1 MAGQTLRQQR
11 DAILVQAIL
20 EHWPMSNAHM
30 KRPQAGGDPV
40 LVLRECMQRDIEEM
54 IRLFAAAWV
63 LGFDAATKLAASWDP
78 FEEAAPPPSHQRRR
92 SAAGKRP
99 ARRHGQEPPTS
110 PRRSEAAAAA
120 LAGLERLFQ
129 GSKGGGS

>member
-1 MAGQTLRQQR
+1 MADQTLKQQR
-11 DAILVQAIL
+11 AALLVQAIL

-30 KRPQAGGDPV
+30 KRPPAGGEPV
-40 LVLRECMQRDIEEM
+40 LVLREYMQRDIEEM

-63 LGFDAATKLAASWDP
+63 LGFDAATKLAASWAP
-78 FEEAAPPPSHQRRR
+78 FGEAAPPAPPKRRGD
-92 SAAGKRP
+92 SAGKRP
-99 ARRHGQEPPTS
+99 ARRHGQEPPMS

-129 GSKGGGS
+129 GSEGGGS